1 MRGKAKGVRVSPEI
15 KVKSQR
21 RRNERDECGDR
32 GCLASECA
40 TRDAVSA
47 GVPRVRL
54 QIFRPVN
61 DNAGA
66 IRRGR
71 WVRPRACS
79 PFSRVVFLLLLSVSL
94 FSLSLYIYI
103 HLAALGQLAFY
114 KSTIASGGATILL
127 TFIQLNTIVTRYA
140 TRVNKNAR
148 GIDVHWL
155 FHPSVRSG
163 G

>member
-1 MRGKAKGVRVSPEI
+1 MSKAPGMFAI
-15 KVKSQR
+15 LAR
-21 RRNERDECGDR
+21 R
-32 GCLASECA
+32 
-40 TRDAVSA
+40 
-47 GVPRVRL
+47 
-54 QIFRPVN
+54 
-61 DNAGA
+61 
-66 IRRGR
+66 
-71 WVRPRACS
+71 
-79 PFSRVVFLLLLSVSL
+79 FLTTTLCISLL
-94 FSLSLYIYI
+94 SLSLYIYI